1 MPLQAVVLADSFAQ
15 VRLARRG
22 AALGSFFRAADRAR
36 ARTLPVFPSDR
47 RASPPRP
54 LTVARLPPAPRTLS
68 PPPPLLA
75 ALPPDHARAPEGPA
89 PPRERPDDRVHA
101 RVPRLERRRGGVC
114 VLLRARRADRR
125 VPRVQRVVSDPGFVV
140 HTIVSTNCISA
151 GEAMRL
157 IDHRHVIRADFVL
170 VHGDVVANADL
181 RRAIDAHKRR
191 RAKDKLAM
199 VTMCVKPLTQR
210 LREERFGG
218 QNLVFVTDPDTDRVL
233 HYEEHAAPSPPAPGT
248 AASLRPATLAT
259 PAPRARRQPLQRPPA
274 PARAIRPRGLPR
286 RHMRPRGV
294 TPLHR

>member
-1 MPLQAVVLADSFAQ
+1 MIEYTLEFLASNG
-15 VRLARRG
+15 VEE
-22 AALGSFFRAADRAR
+22 
-36 ARTLPVFPSDR
+36 VFVFCC
-47 RASPPRP
+47 AHAEQI
-54 LTVARLPPAPRTLS
+54 VAY
-68 PPPPLLA
+68 
-75 ALPPDHARAPEGPA
+75 
-89 PPRERPDDRVHA
+89 
-101 RVPRLERRRGGVC
+101 LESS
-114 VLLRARRADRR
+114 AWS
-125 VPRVQRVVSDPGFVV
+125 QTPGFVV

-233 HYEEHAAPSPPAPGT
+233 HYEEHAAPSPPAPGDERR
-248 AASLRPATLAT
+248 ASGRRLSRLPPSRST
-259 PAPRARRQPLQRPPA
+259 PASSATTRACACDPTSRTATSTYAPPRCYSSSP
-274 PARAIRPRGLPR
+274 ITSTTNTCEG
-286 RHMRPRGV
+286 
-294 TPLHR
+294 TF